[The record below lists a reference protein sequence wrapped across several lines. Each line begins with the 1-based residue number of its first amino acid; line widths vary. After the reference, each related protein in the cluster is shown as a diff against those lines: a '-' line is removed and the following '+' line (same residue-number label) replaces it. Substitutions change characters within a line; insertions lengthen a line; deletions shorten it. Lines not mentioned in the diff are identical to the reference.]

1 MSDKTGTFDS
11 AKLAGGLTMVFKG
24 YAMIFD
30 AMAEQAELL
39 EAAAQG
45 TAPIVPAEQ
54 PDSNTPPWEDAP
66 ETAVEQAA
74 PKKQRTKQEFLYTI
88 QSKVTDPTARIP
100 ADKVKALLNKHG
112 SNSLSALPPE
122 KYEAFLY
129 DFNRL

>member
-1 MSDKTGTFDS
+1 MSDKTETFDS
-11 AKLAGGLTMVFKG
+11 AKLAGGLNMVFRG

-45 TAPIVPAEQ
+45 IAPAIQEEQ
-54 PDSNTPPWEDAP
+54 TDDKTPPWEDAP
-66 ETAVEQAA
+66 ETAAEQAE
-74 PKKQRTKQEFLYTI
+74 PQKQMTKQEFLYTI
-88 QSKVTDPTARIP
+88 QSRVTDPTAQIP

-112 SNSLSALPPE
+112 ASSLSALPPE

>member
-1 MSDKTGTFDS
+1 
-11 AKLAGGLTMVFKG
+11 
-24 YAMIFD
+24 MIFD

-39 EAAAQG
+39 ETAARD

-66 ETAVEQAA
+66 ETAVEQDA
-74 PKKQRTKQEFLYTI
+74 PKKQMTKQEFLYTI
-88 QSKVTDPTARIP
+88 QSKVTDPTAQIS
-100 ADKVKALLNKHG
+100 ADKVKALLNKYG
-112 SNSLSALPPE
+112 ASSLSALPPE

>member
-11 AKLAGGLTMVFKG
+11 AKLAGGLNMVFKG

-39 EAAAQG
+39 ETAAKG
-45 TAPIVPAEQ
+45 TVAPAEQ
-54 PDSNTPPWEDAP
+54 PDSNTPPWKDAP
-66 ETAVEQAA
+66 ETAAEQAE
-74 PKKQRTKQEFLYTI
+74 PKKQMTKQEFLYTI
-88 QSKVTDPTARIP
+88 QSKVTDPTAQIP

-112 SNSLSALPPE
+112 SSSLSALPPE
-122 KYEAFLY
+122 KYEAFLR

>member
-11 AKLAGGLTMVFKG
+11 AKLAGGLNMVFRG

-39 EAAAQG
+39 ETAARG

-66 ETAVEQAA
+66 ETAAEQAE
-74 PKKQRTKQEFLYTI
+74 PTKNLGL
-88 QSKVTDPTARIP
+88 PTRLWSMRI
-100 ADKVKALLNKHG
+100 
-112 SNSLSALPPE
+112 
-122 KYEAFLY
+122 
-129 DFNRL
+129 

>member
-11 AKLAGGLTMVFKG
+11 AKLASGLNMVFRG

-39 EAAAQG
+39 ETAAQG

-54 PDSNTPPWEDAP
+54 PDSNTQPWEDAP
-66 ETAVEQAA
+66 ETAVEQAE
-74 PKKQRTKQEFLYTI
+74 PKKQMTKQEFLYTI
-88 QSKVTDPTARIP
+88 QSKVTDLTARIP

-112 SNSLSALPPE
+112 ASSLSALPPE

>member
-11 AKLAGGLTMVFKG
+11 AKLAGGLNMVFRG

-39 EAAAQG
+39 ETAACYC
-45 TAPIVPAEQ
+45 PIVQAEQ

-66 ETAVEQAA
+66 ETAVEQDA
-74 PKKQRTKQEFLYTI
+74 PKKQMTKQEFLYTI
-88 QSKVTDPTARIP
+88 QSKVTDPTTQIP

-112 SNSLSALPPE
+112 SSSLSALPPE

>member
-11 AKLAGGLTMVFKG
+11 AKLAGGLNMVFRG

-39 EAAAQG
+39 EAAAKG

-54 PDSNTPPWEDAP
+54 TDDKTPPWEDAP
-66 ETAVEQAA
+66 ETAAEQAA
-74 PKKQRTKQEFLYTI
+74 QKKQMTKQEFLYTI
-88 QSKVTDPTARIP
+88 QSKVTDPTAQIP

-112 SNSLSALPPE
+112 SSSLSALPPE